1 MTIQETKDAFM
12 KDFEELLLRYEGTF
26 EVLEGD
32 AFVFIK
38 KYSHMKLPAYIN
50 PNHK

>member
-12 KDFEELLLRYEGTF
+12 KDFEELLRRYEGTF

-32 AFVFIK
+32 AFVFVK